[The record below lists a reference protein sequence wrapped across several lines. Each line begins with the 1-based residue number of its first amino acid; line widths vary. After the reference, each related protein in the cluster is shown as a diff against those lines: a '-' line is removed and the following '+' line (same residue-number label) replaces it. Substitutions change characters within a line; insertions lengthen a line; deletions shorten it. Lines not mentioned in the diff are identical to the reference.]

1 MTRQRLDRLLGLLA
15 SERDQGRDLRGPVM
29 ERLRRQ
35 GAVRSGM
42 RTAGRV
48 LMALAAVACVGV
60 GVEWWWGSS
69 QVVDLGEI
77 GRRGAGWFMPE
88 PAPRAPRL
96 QPRAAPAGG
105 DVQPVMAKAPWRRT

>member
-15 SERDQGRDLRGPVM
+15 SERGQVRDIRGPVM

-42 RTAGRV
+42 RTVARV
-48 LMALAAVACVGV
+48 LLALAVVACVSV

-69 QVVDLGEI
+69 RVVDLGEI

-88 PAPRAPRL
+88 PAPLAPRL
-96 QPRAAPAGG
+96 QPRTAPIGG
-105 DVQPVMAKAPWRRT
+105 DVQPVVAKAPWRRT